1 MKKFWRDCLF
11 CTFFV
16 FVILFSLYSIS
27 KLNIFSA
34 FDPLGKALGDMEM
47 SDIAF
52 SRLRED
58 PPIDTNIVIVN
69 IGDLS
74 RGEIGQQIANLNRC
88 KPKVIALDIIFSC
101 DYFQDSTICPQAY
114 DTLNNLIFA
123 NAVGSV
129 KSMVMGMRITQ
140 TDSLINVLGD
150 AAVYDSIE
158 HTYPTLLQNSQ
169 EGFVNLI
176 TDADHQ
182 EDLKQCRALNPTL
195 MVSGKEQ
202 LAFSVKI
209 AMLFD
214 SVRTKKF
221 LARGNEEEVINY
233 RGNIVDWHGAS
244 SYAGR
249 YPVLD
254 WEQVLDTSQFM
265 SGMIKDKIVI
275 MGFLGSDLRDTS
287 WDDKFFTPLNK
298 IYAGRARPDMYGIV
312 VHSNA
317 VSMILY
323 EDYVNQLH
331 DWQEFAIAIVIVLLN
346 VALFFSIVRNERSK
360 DWFDGLSLLVQLIQV
375 LLFTS
380 AMIFCFAWFNFKLNI
395 TVTLAAVALVGTCF
409 ELYTGVFLKSMS
421 ALEKRIRTFTTRRK
435 RVLTEN

>member
-1 MKKFWRDCLF
+1 
-11 CTFFV
+11 
-16 FVILFSLYSIS
+16 
-27 KLNIFSA
+27 
-34 FDPLGKALGDMEM
+34 
-47 SDIAF
+47 
-52 SRLRED
+52 
-58 PPIDTNIVIVN
+58 
-69 IGDLS
+69 
-74 RGEIGQQIANLNRC
+74 
-88 KPKVIALDIIFSC
+88 
-101 DYFQDSTICPQAY
+101 
-114 DTLNNLIFA
+114 
-123 NAVGSV
+123 
-129 KSMVMGMRITQ
+129 
-140 TDSLINVLGD
+140 
-150 AAVYDSIE
+150 
-158 HTYPTLLQNSQ
+158 
-169 EGFVNLI
+169 
-176 TDADHQ
+176 
-182 EDLKQCRALNPTL
+182 

-317 VSMILY
+317 VSMILS

-331 DWQEFAIAIVIVLLN
+331 DWQEYAIAIVIVLLN